1 MRRGRLLRLKEIL
14 LKLMEEK
21 ILLRKKMRARR
32 KSLTDFERET
42 FSNEIVKKFVAQEV
56 YQNAKIIMA
65 YVSMAEEVQ
74 LQKIFIDAF
83 TRKKILAVPLI
94 IGKGEMQAVEVP
106 NFDALEIGEFG
117 ILTVRKDLRKFI
129 DAEKLNC
136 IIVPGAAFDL
146 NFNRLGLG
154 GGFYDKFLT
163 RAVNAKKIALAYDF
177 QIVEKVPTE
186 PHDFKVDMIISEKRI
201 LK

>member
-1 MRRGRLLRLKEIL
+1 
-14 LKLMEEK
+14 MEEK
-21 ILLRKKMRARR
+21 ILLRKEMRARR
-32 KSLTDFERET
+32 KSLTEIERAN
-42 FSNEIVKKFVAQEV
+42 FSNEIVKKFLVQEV
-56 YQNAKIIMA
+56 YQNSKIIMA

-83 TRKKILAVPLI
+83 ARKKILAVPLI

-146 NFNRLGLG
+146 KFNRLGLG

>member
-1 MRRGRLLRLKEIL
+1 
-14 LKLMEEK
+14 MEEK
-21 ILLRKKMRARR
+21 KLLRKEMRARR
-32 KSLTDFERET
+32 KSLTEIEREN
-42 FSNEIVKKFVAQEV
+42 FSNEIVKKFLAQEI
-56 YQNAKIIMA
+56 YQNAKIVMA

-74 LQKIFIDAF
+74 LQKIFVDAF
-83 TRKKILAVPLI
+83 NRKKILAIPLI

-106 NFDALEIGEFG
+106 NFDALEIGDFG
-117 ILTVRKDLRKFI
+117 ILTVRADLRKI
-129 DAEKLNC
+129 IAPEKLNC
-136 IIVPGAAFDL
+136 IIVPGAAFDS

-154 GGFYDKFLT
+154 GGYYDKFLT

-177 QIVEKVPTE
+177 QIVDAVPTE